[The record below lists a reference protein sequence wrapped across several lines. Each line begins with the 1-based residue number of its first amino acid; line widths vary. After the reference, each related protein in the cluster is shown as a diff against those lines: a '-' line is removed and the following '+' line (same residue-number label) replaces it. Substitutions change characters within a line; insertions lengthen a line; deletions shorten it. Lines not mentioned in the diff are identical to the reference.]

1 MDIVK
6 FKNFILS
13 SSLNLINFEKDDF
26 KELREYIPGEDIRNI
41 HWISSAKKQKL
52 LSIEKE
58 GVKNQKIAL
67 ILFLDKNMLYKDKFQ
82 TVLKTFMILAYSA
95 VIQKKHLE
103 VFIVTDAL
111 EHFFVKDFSQ
121 IESIE
126 KELQSINLKKV
137 KLNPFLPTH
146 KNFLNIYI
154 GDFFYKLPL
163 DRKNK
168 NILLFIREKIEENPK
183 KLLFNTLK
191 SIDGKR
197 TFLDV
202 ENLKHYLNMLSKN
215 DNYYKNAKV
224 TIQRIYPEDNLLTKL
239 KEVLE

>member
-41 HWISSAKKQKL
+41 HWISSAKRQKL

-58 GVKNQKIAL
+58 GIKNQKIAL
-67 ILFLDKNMLYKDKFQ
+67 ILLLDKNMLFKNKFDL
-82 TVLKTFMILAYSA
+82 VLKTFMILSYSA
-95 VIQKKHLE
+95 IIQKKHLE
-103 VFIVTDAL
+103 LFLVTDSI

-121 IESIE
+121 IEEIE
-126 KELQSINLKKV
+126 KKLLNLKLKKV
-137 KLNPFLPTH
+137 KLTTFLPTH
-146 KNFLNIYI
+146 KNFLNIYL

-163 DRKNK
+163 EQKNK
-168 NILLFIREKIEENPK
+168 NILLFTREKIEENPK
-183 KLLFNTLK
+183 KLLFNTIK

-197 TFLDV
+197 TFLDFD
-202 ENLKHYLNMLSKN
+202 NLKHYLSMLSKN
-215 DNYYKNAKV
+215 DNYYKNTKV

>member
-13 SSLNLINFEKDDF
+13 NSLNLINFEKDDF

-52 LSIEKE
+52 LSIEKD

-67 ILFLDKNMLYKDKFQ
+67 ILLLDKNMLYKDKFQ

-103 VFIVTDAL
+103 VFIATNIL
-111 EHFFVKDFSQ
+111 EHFLVKDFSQ

-154 GDFFYKLPL
+154 GDFFYELPL